1 MGGKPERAYLSR
13 QIGAVWCRISHV
25 SACSKKLSNSGDTL
39 KLLVLSHIWK
49 YMSGWINYS
58 GIVTSQMM
66 HDKEMGYRGSKSNK
80 GNTLFVKEQRV
91 DGSCIE
97 TTCTEKKV
105 SMLRCTL
112 MGFEKSYQIRVL
124 SKVLDKKEIRYYSTQ
139 DNLRIIQRENSSL
152 DPWFLTGFID
162 GEGCFRI
169 PITKIDRAIGWRV
182 QLFFQITLHEKDK
195 ILLENIK
202 NCLSVGK
209 IHKSGKNLLQYRIQ
223 TFDELTVLLDHLE
236 NYPLISQKK
245 ADYELFRK
253 AYGLV
258 RIKEHLNKEGIA
270 KIVSIKASLNLGLS
284 NELEKAFPGVIP
296 VERPKVFFSGIPN
309 NNWLA
314 GFASAEGCF
323 LIGITNSSAYSTGY
337 QVYLVFIITQHIRD
351 ELLMKSLIDYL
362 GCGRLSRKRDIYEFQ
377 VSKFS
382 DIRDKVLVFFEKYPI
397 LGEKAKDY
405 VDFCKAVD
413 MMKSKFHLTKEGVA
427 KIQELKAG
435 MNRGR

>member
-1 MGGKPERAYLSR
+1 M
-13 QIGAVWCRISHV
+13 
-25 SACSKKLSNSGDTL
+25 
-39 KLLVLSHIWK
+39 WK
-49 YMSGWINYS
+49 YISGWSNHS
-58 GIVTSQMM
+58 GKVTSQEMIE
-66 HDKEMGYRGSKSNK
+66 KEMGYRGSKSTHNIVCYT
-80 GNTLFVKEQRV
+80 GTAIVNSNVLGVVKEQRV

-97 TTCTEKKV
+97 ASTKEKKT

-112 MGFEKSYQIRVL
+112 MGFERSYQIRVL
-124 SKVLDKKEIRYYSTQ
+124 SKVLNKKEIRYYSTQ
-139 DNLRIIQRENSSL
+139 DNLPTKENSSL

-182 QLFFQITLHEKDK
+182 QLFFQITLHEKDE
-195 ILLENIK
+195 ILLENIR
-202 NCLSVGK
+202 NCLGVGK

-223 TFDELTVLLDHLE
+223 TFDELTVLLNHLE
-236 NYPLISQKK
+236 NYPLISQKR

-253 AYGLV
+253 AYELV
-258 RIKEHLNKEGIA
+258 SIKEHLNKEGIT

-296 VERPKVFFSGIPN
+296 VERPKDLFTGIPD

-323 LIGITNSSAYSTGY
+323 LIGITNSSAFSTGH

-382 DIRDKVLVFFEKYPI
+382 DVMDKVLVFFEKYPI
-397 LGEKAKDY
+397 QGEKAKDY
-405 VDFCKAVD
+405 DDFCMVAGL
-413 MMKSKFHLTKEGVA
+413 MKSKVHLTEEGVA
-427 KIQELKAG
+427 KIQKLKAG